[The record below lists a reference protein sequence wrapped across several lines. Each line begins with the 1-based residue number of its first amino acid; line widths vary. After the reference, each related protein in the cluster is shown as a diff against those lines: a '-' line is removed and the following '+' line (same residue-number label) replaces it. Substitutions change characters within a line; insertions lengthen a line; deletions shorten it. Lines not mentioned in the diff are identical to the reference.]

1 MSDHQGFRRRTLIA
15 AAMAGAAAPLGGRAA
30 RAQAAPM
37 KVAMLLPGSIND
49 QSWNA
54 QGHAGL
60 LALRG
65 QGAEIAF
72 SENVQPADHV
82 EAMRDYA
89 RRGFTAVIGHSGR
102 FLSAA
107 QRVGPEFART
117 TFIVGSGSGGQGRNV
132 VSVDYDNAQIGFLSG
147 VLAARLSRSGK
158 VASINSLEGL
168 PNVVAQV
175 GGFRQGVKSVR
186 PEAEVRVI
194 YISQMED
201 AAMAREAGLAAIS
214 SGADVLFG
222 KLNAGQSGI
231 IQAAKDRGAFATGRS
246 LGHVGSA
253 PETVLTA
260 IIERWAEMY
269 VAAVKDGAEG
279 KLAAGVQLYGYT
291 APAGSGAG
299 FSFAADQPFSPAVPA
314 AVAAEIAALQARFA
328 SGALALTVTREDA
341 RGGV

>member
-1 MSDHQGFRRRTLIA
+1 MPLLRRSVLA
-15 AAMAGAAAPLGGRAA
+15 LPALLLAGRALH
-30 RAQAAPM
+30 AQGRP

-60 LALRG
+60 VAM
-65 QGAEIAF
+65 QAKGAEIAF

-107 QRVGPEFART
+107 QRVGPEFGNT

-132 VSVDYDNAQIGFLSG
+132 VSVDYDNAQIGYLAG
-147 VLAARLSRSGK
+147 VLAARMSKTGK
-158 VASINSLEGL
+158 VASVNSLEGL

-175 GGFRQGVKSVR
+175 GGFRQGVKAAR
-186 PEAEVRVI
+186 PDAEVRVV

-201 AAMAREAGLAAIS
+201 AAMAREAALATIAA
-214 SGADVLFG
+214 GADFVFG
-222 KLNAGQSGI
+222 KLNAGQGGI
-231 IQAAKDRGAFATGRS
+231 IQAAKERGAMATGRS
-246 LGHVGSA
+246 LAHVESA
-253 PETVLTA
+253 PETVLAA
-260 IIERWAEMY
+260 IIENWAAMY
-269 VAAVKDGAEG
+269 VAAVEDGAAG
-279 KLAAGVQLYGYT
+279 KLAQGVQLYGYN
-291 APAGSGAG
+291 APAGSGAK
-299 FSFAADQPFSPAVPA
+299 FQYSAARELAPAVPA
-314 AVAAEIAALQARFA
+314 SVAAELHAIAERFK
-328 SGALALTVTREDA
+328 SGALRLSVTREDA